1 MSDSFKYPSII
12 WTVIKS
18 ISSGTSDCVLPHSCK
33 LENQIFTNKIS
44 ILYKQW
50 QMAHNFSD
58 PQEKLPFDLNF
69 APITI
74 NEIHEALN
82 KDL

>member
-1 MSDSFKYPSII
+1 
-12 WTVIKS
+12 
-18 ISSGTSDCVLPHSCK
+18 
-33 LENQIFTNKIS
+33 
-44 ILYKQW
+44 
-50 QMAHNFSD
+50 MAHNFSD